1 MQVIDELKKE
11 HEGIMQMLLIL
22 EAVAGRLERE
32 EPVPA
37 GDLEA
42 IVEFLAVF
50 ADRCHHGKE
59 EKHLFPAL
67 KKAGL
72 PPEGHPVEIL
82 LAEHRKGRELIA
94 AMKQGLA
101 RIKSGDAEGGRA
113 FAEAAS
119 RYMDLLEL
127 HIEKENSVLFP
138 LAETRLDPRRDP
150 ELLAAFEKLEEEEI
164 GSGRHEAFHALLR
177 RLKKTW
183 LP

>member
-1 MQVIDELKKE
+1 MQAIEELKRE

-22 EAVAGRLERE
+22 EAVAGRLERGE
-32 EPVPA
+32 TMPA
-37 GDLEA
+37 DDLEA
-42 IVEFLAVF
+42 IIEFLEVF

-67 KKAGL
+67 GKAGL

-82 LAEHRKGRELIA
+82 LSEHRKGRELIA
-94 AMKQGLA
+94 AMKRGLS
-101 RIKSGDAEGGRA
+101 RIKAGDPEGGRA

-127 HIEKENSVLFP
+127 HIEKENAILFP
-138 LAETRLDPRRDP
+138 LAEARLDPRRDA

-164 GSGRHEAFHALLR
+164 GPGRHEAFHALLR

-183 LP
+183 RP